1 MFICIKNYITCAE
14 LWVYEVYEITAVE
27 IKGRDPKIAW
37 EIVGIYR
44 VSNKNMLVLEKLA
57 DWTRYIWEELRSVA
71 SLKAIST
78 DLRRIGM
85 VTQKNLEETRYI

>member
-1 MFICIKNYITCAE
+1 MTT
-14 LWVYEVYEITAVE
+14 LE

-44 VSNKNMLVLEKLA
+44 VPNKNMLVLEKLA
-57 DWTRYIWEELRSVA
+57 HWTGYIWKELRSVA

-78 DLRRIGM
+78 DLRRTGI
-85 VTQKNLEETRYI
+85 VTRKNLGEPKYF